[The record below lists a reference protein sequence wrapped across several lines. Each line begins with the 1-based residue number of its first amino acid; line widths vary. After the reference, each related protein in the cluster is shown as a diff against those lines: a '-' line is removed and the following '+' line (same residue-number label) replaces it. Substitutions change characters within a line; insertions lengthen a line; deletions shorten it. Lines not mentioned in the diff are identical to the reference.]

1 MKPDRK
7 RVDSVPL
14 IRGRMPFVVEDVA
27 EMAVA
32 AAAQDLHSTCGMVGI
47 CTQKCLLGRRKCA
60 PMSEATDT
68 LHLPAL

>member
-1 MKPDRK
+1 
-7 RVDSVPL
+7 
-14 IRGRMPFVVEDVA
+14 MPFVVEDVA

-32 AAAQDLHSTCGMVGI
+32 AAAQDLHSTWGMVGI